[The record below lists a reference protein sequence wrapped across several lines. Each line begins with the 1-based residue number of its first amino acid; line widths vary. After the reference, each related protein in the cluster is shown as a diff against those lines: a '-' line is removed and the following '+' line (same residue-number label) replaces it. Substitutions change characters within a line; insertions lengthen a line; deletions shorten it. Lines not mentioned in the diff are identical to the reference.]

1 MLLFALA
8 YLRQTIT
15 KIQKMEYSQVEIL
28 LVEDNIDDA
37 EMTIDALSKSNLANK
52 LIHMADGE
60 EALDFLFGTGKFIG
74 RDVNLKPR
82 LILLD
87 LKMPKVDGI
96 EVLERV
102 KSNDATKKIPVVIL
116 TSSKE
121 DPDVNRCYGLG
132 ANSYI
137 VKPVDFENFIKA
149 VSELGMYWMLLN
161 HPPV

>member
-1 MLLFALA
+1 
-8 YLRQTIT
+8 
-15 KIQKMEYSQVEIL
+15 MENSQVEIL
-28 LVEDNIDDA
+28 LVEDDMDDA
-37 EMTIDALSKSNLANK
+37 EMTIHAMQKYNLANK
-52 LIHMADGE
+52 LTHMVDGE

-74 RDVNLKPR
+74 RDTSLKPR

-87 LKMPKVDGI
+87 LKMPKVDGM

-121 DPDVNRCYGLG
+121 DPDVSRCYELG
-132 ANSYI
+132 ANGYI
-137 VKPVDFENFIKA
+137 VKPVEFDGFIKA

-161 HPPV
+161 HAPV

>member
-1 MLLFALA
+1 
-8 YLRQTIT
+8 
-15 KIQKMEYSQVEIL
+15 MENSQVEIL
-28 LVEDNIDDA
+28 LVEDDMDDA
-37 EMTIDALSKSNLANK
+37 EITIHAMRKNNLANK
-52 LIHMADGE
+52 LIHMKDGE
-60 EALDFLFGTGKFIG
+60 EALDFLFGTGNFIG

-102 KSNDATKKIPVVIL
+102 KSNHATKKIPVVIL

-121 DPDVNRCYGLG
+121 DPDVSRCYELG
-132 ANSYI
+132 ANSYM
-137 VKPVDFENFIKA
+137 VKPVEFDGFIKA

>member
-1 MLLFALA
+1 
-8 YLRQTIT
+8 
-15 KIQKMEYSQVEIL
+15 METLQVEIL

-37 EMTIDALSKSNLANK
+37 EMTIQAMRKNNLANK
-52 LIHMADGE
+52 LVHMVDGE

-96 EVLERV
+96 EVLEVV
-102 KSNDATKKIPVVIL
+102 KSNDVTKKIPVVIL

-121 DPDVNRCYGLG
+121 DPDVSRCYGLG
-132 ANSYI
+132 ANAFI
-137 VKPVDFENFIKA
+137 VKPVGFDSFIKA